1 MKQLCRIISIVL
13 AMVLVLGFF
22 GCTQTPAE
30 TTPGTTAPQQ
40 TTPSTTAPEATVP
53 PTSAPAETEPPATE
67 PEEPAIAPEDLAVT
81 VNPVLQARR
90 DAAEAYMRQMAT
102 YIWRATEDFS
112 YTGSGALL
120 TDEDLKNYTGSVFNI
135 KAGRLYRGIPYSYSG
150 SSAWNFYDYADGV
163 GEDGVPTVSGL
174 SWRALNGTQSN
185 GARLGNDCS
194 SSVQLAWNYIGG
206 KFTKSD
212 TSKMVF
218 SRGFLPVGEYERNT
232 SINEDTINLCSKNG
246 AQTMFAAYAQLQKAD
261 AVVKREETFGHAIMV
276 VGVRVVFNADGTI
289 NGNSSTATLLH
300 QTSRYALPE
309 NFYYDQ
315 ELGEPVYMFYGVDDV
330 YSFQELY
337 ELGYLPITCDALVD
351 PEAGTEEFVHDS
363 EKEHTFENIL
373 QGTFTSNRYLSSVEI
388 TITDKSGNVVMQA
401 SCYTPNAYGSINSTF
416 VLAERFQNEM
426 ECVRHGELKLDELPP
441 GTYHC
446 THVLRNAHGAE
457 YTMRDFDFTIP

>member
-1 MKQLCRIISIVL
+1 MNQTLRIISIVL
-13 AMVLVLGFF
+13 AMVLVLGLF
-22 GCTQTPAE
+22 GCTQAPTE

-53 PTSAPAETEPPATE
+53 PATAPAETEPPATE
-67 PEEPAIAPEDLAVT
+67 PAQPVITPADLAVT
-81 VNPVLQARR
+81 IDPVLQTRR
-90 DAAEAYMRQMAT
+90 DAAEAYMREMAT

-112 YTGSGALL
+112 YTGSSTVL
-120 TDEDLKNYTGSVFNI
+120 TDEALENYTGSVFNI

-150 SSAWNFYDYADGV
+150 GSAWNFYDYADEV
-163 GEDGVPTVSGL
+163 GEDGIPTASGL
-174 SWRALNGTQSN
+174 SWRALNGTQNN

-194 SSVQLAWNYIGG
+194 TSVQQAWNYIGG
-206 KFTKSD
+206 KFQKSD
-212 TSKMVF
+212 TSTMVF
-218 SRGFLPVGEYERNT
+218 SRGFLPVGEYERST
-232 SINEDTINLCSKNG
+232 SKNADTPNVCINNG
-246 AQTMFAAYAQLQKAD
+246 EQTMFAAYAQMQKAD
-261 AVVKREETFGHAIMV
+261 AVVKRVETFGHTMMV
-276 VGVRVVFNADGTI
+276 VDARAVFNAAGTI
-289 NGNSSTATLLH
+289 NGNSSTATVLH
-300 QTSRYALPE
+300 QTSRYALQE

-401 SCYTPNAYGSINSTF
+401 SCYTPNAYSSINSTF
-416 VLAERFQNEM
+416 VLAERFQHEK
-426 ECVRHGELKLDELPP
+426 EWVRHGELKLDELTP

-446 THVLRNAHGAE
+446 THVLRNAHGVE
-457 YTMRDFDFTIP
+457 YTMRDFDFTI